1 MNIVIPM
8 AGNGSRFRQAGYQDP
23 KPMIPVL
30 GQPMIELV
38 VQNLDLDGQYTF
50 LVQSAHY
57 REYDLGT
64 KLRHIAPGCNIVCV
78 DAVTQ
83 GAACTTLL
91 ASQYIDN
98 DQPLVIANS
107 DQFVEWDSSACLAKF
122 GKHHA
127 GIVTFQSTESK
138 WSYASLDALG
148 YVNQVAEKQ
157 VISEHATVGIYY
169 WHQGQDYVKY
179 AQQMIDRNIRVNNE
193 FYVAPVF
200 NEAIQDGRKIITADV
215 DRMWGLGTPED
226 LEYFLNNYHDAT
238 KTYSTSRLVSGA

>member
-23 KPMIPVL
+23 KPMIPVN
-30 GQPMIELV
+30 GIPMIELV
-38 VQNLDLDGQYTF
+38 VRNLNLDAQYTF

-64 KLRHIAPGCNIVCV
+64 KLRDIAPGCNIVCV

-91 ASQYIDN
+91 AAQYIDN

-107 DQFVEWDSSACLAKF
+107 DQFVEWNSRDCIAKF
-122 GKHHA
+122 QNFDA
-127 GIVTFQSTESK
+127 GIVTFRSQESK
-138 WSYASLDALG
+138 WSYAALDDQGL
-148 YVNQVAEKQ
+148 VTEVAEKQ
-157 VISEHATVGIYY
+157 VISDCATVGIYY
-169 WHQGQDYVKY
+169 WRQGCDYVKY
-179 AQQMIDRNIRVNNE
+179 ARQMIDKNIRVNNE

-200 NEAIQDGRKIITADV
+200 NEAIQAGKRVVVSDAE
-215 DRMWGLGTPED
+215 RMWGLGTPED
-226 LEYFLNNYHDAT
+226 LEYFLDNFKDL
-238 KTYSTSRLVSGA
+238 S